1 MSNST
6 PRSLESWGDLLE
18 AVRETEDDLAGVA
31 PFRDALIGAHTRA
44 SALKALRDTLQA
56 STSDARRHTREAM
69 VEGKDAAVALR
80 GFIQSLLGTRNEK
93 LLTYGLQP
101 KGSHCRRWRKKGAG
115 VRKRVAAK

>member
-6 PRSLESWGDLLE
+6 PRSLENWEDLLQ
-18 AVRETEDDLAGVA
+18 AVQETEDELTGVA

-44 SALKALRDTLQA
+44 AALKSLRDTLQT
-56 STSDARRHTREAM
+56 STSDARRQTREAM

-101 KGSHCRRWRKKGAG
+101 KGRHCRGRRKKGAG
-115 VRKRVAAK
+115 ARKGVAAK